1 MGLWAQNVGVNA
13 PSLPPAVLARAGSEL
28 FGVPEEMEGWTW
40 ATLDDKSFLDVGEL
54 DALLADTAKEAGSP
68 ALAFSVHDSDSV
80 YLAGAD
86 ASGLRFRL
94 VVNPEAWEDELPRQ
108 EVVEAA
114 AWSKDHAPLDP
125 SPEDIAD
132 VLTREFVFGEE
143 GLDVLLARMGLLSSR
158 AGRSVPPPPTEAAE
172 DAEEIGDASMSK
184 VWNSFEHVAAPEE
197 QILERGRWHA
207 KVEHGDVRGRLL
219 AAEEAEEGRM
229 SVYGVRP
236 GEPIVSFGRQIET
249 LEVLWAEA
257 TRQGMTLGPWEEV
270 PDSVPRDLAS
280 TATWLLGQA

>member
-1 MGLWAQNVGVNA
+1 MGLWAQNIGVNA
-13 PSLPPAVLARAGSEL
+13 PSLPPAVVARAGSEL

-40 ATLDDKSFLDVGEL
+40 ATVDDKSFLDIGEL
-54 DALLADTAKEAGSP
+54 DTLLADTAKEAGAP

-86 ASGLRFRL
+86 ASGLRFRV

-114 AWSKDHAPLDP
+114 SWSKDHAPLDP
-125 SPEDIAD
+125 SPEDIAN
-132 VLTREFVFGEE
+132 VLTRKFVFGEE
-143 GLDVLLARMGLLSSR
+143 GLDVLFARMGLLSSR
-158 AGRSVPPPPTEAAE
+158 AGRSAPPPAEAP
-172 DAEEIGDASMSK
+172 EEIGDASMSK
-184 VWNSFEHVAAPEE
+184 VWNSFEHVDAPKE

-219 AAEEAEEGRM
+219 AAEEAEQGWV

-270 PDSVPRDLAS
+270 PDGVSRDLAS